1 MLLKATSIIT
11 ILLRQYV
18 DLALVK
24 ENSKQETPSHV
35 HVGNIFQLL
44 KFKGPSCKSLPY
56 CAGVVCVVCGLCC
69 RRLLPLWG
77 SSKAKWFWVRGHTK
91 SNSKKPLWGKDTRDT
106 PLRQAWGGSSR
117 ETPWYLGLSP
127 WGPAGHSTMR
137 RLESAL
143 LWFQHLQVAPQGS
156 AAISSQGPWQ
166 SSPVLLKLDLGMSP
180 L

>member
-117 ETPWYLGLSP
+117 ETPDIW
-127 WGPAGHSTMR
+127 
-137 RLESAL
+137 
-143 LWFQHLQVAPQGS
+143 GS
-156 AAISSQGPWQ
+156 AHGAQLGTAQWGDWSPPFCGFSTCRWHHRGQLQ
-166 SSPVLLKLDLGMSP
+166 SAVKVHGSPVP
-180 L
+180 FCWN